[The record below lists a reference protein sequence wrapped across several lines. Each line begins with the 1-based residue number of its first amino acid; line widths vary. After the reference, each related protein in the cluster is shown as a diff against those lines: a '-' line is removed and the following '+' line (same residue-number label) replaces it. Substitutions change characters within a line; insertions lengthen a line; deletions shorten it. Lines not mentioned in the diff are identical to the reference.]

1 MRCIFTHRIFAENFL
16 NIMKIVLY
24 DDHPII
30 LDGLSNYFSKK
41 EDVKVVGKA
50 TKKAEV
56 IALLQSGE
64 IDILVSDVMTDEE
77 LSLELFEE
85 IQAMQ
90 LPTKVVVYSSLHGD
104 LVHSFLYEYGVVG
117 IVNKCKGLEDLWQF
131 IEFAYLTTKYKK
143 KPQLA
148 SAYA

>member
-90 LPTKVVVYSSLHGD
+90 LQTKVVVYSSLHGD

>member
-1 MRCIFTHRIFAENFL
+1 
-16 NIMKIVLY
+16 MKIVLH

-30 LDGLSNYFSKK
+30 LDGLGNYFSQK

-50 TKKAEV
+50 TKRAEV

-90 LPTKVVVYSSLHGD
+90 LPTKVVVYSSLHRE
-104 LVHSFLYEYGVVG
+104 LVHNFLYEYGVVG
-117 IVNKCKGLEDLWQF
+117 IVSKCKGLEDLWQF
-131 IEFAYLTTKYKK
+131 IEFAYLTSKYKK
-143 KPQLA
+143 SSQSLMREM
-148 SAYA
+148 